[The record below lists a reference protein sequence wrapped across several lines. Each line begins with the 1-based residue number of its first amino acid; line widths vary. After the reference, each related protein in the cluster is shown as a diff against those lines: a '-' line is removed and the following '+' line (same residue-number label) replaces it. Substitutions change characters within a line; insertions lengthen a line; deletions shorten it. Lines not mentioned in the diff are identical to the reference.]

1 MSFLDKAKEKATQ
14 LTQQAKEKV
23 DDLKDSRRADSLL
36 EELGRI
42 VFRQHTDRAGPAD
55 DTRLAELVAELRAL
69 EDEGTPVLGAPPEPP
84 VSDLAPPT
92 APLPAPAPAALP
104 TPTSSLPTPT
114 PSLPTPGPDP
124 TPG

>member
-42 VFRQHTDRAGPAD
+42 VFRQHTDRAEPAD
-55 DTRLAELVAELRAL
+55 DTRLAELVAELRVL

-92 APLPAPAPAALP
+92 PPLPAPAPSPLPAPTAPLP
-104 TPTSSLPTPT
+104 TPTSPT
-114 PSLPTPGPDP
+114 SAPDP